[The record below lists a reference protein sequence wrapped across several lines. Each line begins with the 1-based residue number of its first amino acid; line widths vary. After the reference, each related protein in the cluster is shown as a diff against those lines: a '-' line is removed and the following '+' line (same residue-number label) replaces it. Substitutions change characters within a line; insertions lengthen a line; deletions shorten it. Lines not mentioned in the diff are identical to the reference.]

1 MGWWA
6 RRVQVAAARARS
18 AAEDRWADVDVDE
31 AIVAAF
37 ARRTVTARWT
47 VDVRH
52 GHRVMDAEGQPLFT
66 LRSGDV
72 RAADGACLCTVQQ
85 PLSSALLLQH
95 GPGPLLV
102 RHFPTSPL
110 VARMGSAP
118 RGPVTAELLPPDG
131 VDVRYRDLTWARA
144 TRSRGPFTYNF
155 EAVADGEAAGQL
167 VDAAGVGLLSDHRR
181 YVRASDGS
189 TGVLREWV
197 LQLIDNPLPDAW
209 LLGILLGTRLL
220 ATPPPTRRT
229 SL

>member
-6 RRVQVAAARARS
+6 RRLQAAAARSRS
-18 AAEDRWADVDVDE
+18 AAEDRWAGINE
-31 AIVAAF
+31 AIGTAL

-52 GHRVMDAEGQPLFT
+52 SHRVVGAEGQPLFT
-66 LRSGDV
+66 LRSGEV
-72 RAADGACLCTVQQ
+72 RAAGGACLCTVQQ

-102 RHFPTSPL
+102 RHFPSSPL
-110 VARMGSAP
+110 VARMGAAP
-118 RGPVTAELLPPDG
+118 GRPVGVDLLPLGEDG
-131 VDVRYRDLTWARA
+131 DVRYRDQPWARQI
-144 TRSRGPFTYNF
+144 RSRGPLSYRF
-155 EAVADGEAAGQL
+155 EAVADGEALGQL
-167 VDAAGVGLLSDHRR
+167 VDAAGVTLLSDHRR
-181 YVRASDGS
+181 YVRASDGGN
-189 TGVLREWV
+189 GVLKEWT